1 MHVTASEKVVTL
13 TEKVHRL
20 CSLAPF
26 YNYYVIVVLLYHQL
40 HWAMVG
46 AVNFVV
52 DACRLYFVCQ
62 TVRDD
67 EVVDAPAGVLFAGV
81 KAV

>member
-1 MHVTASEKVVTL
+1 
-13 TEKVHRL
+13 
-20 CSLAPF
+20 
-26 YNYYVIVVLLYHQL
+26 
-40 HWAMVG
+40 MVG